1 MKDTFGVDSVVAKAT
16 YVIAFQPY
24 PALKDRAK
32 LMAALRGKQ
41 NARTQLVKIGR
52 ARLSIVAVGLI
63 LAAAV
68 GLYTRISYAQ
78 SASATLSG
86 RVSDEA
92 GAVIP
97 SVNIT
102 VFNLSTALQRHAAT
116 DDRGSYVIP
125 LLPPG
130 RYNLTAQRSGFTP
143 VEIRNVVLDT
153 GDQLAL
159 RIKLKVGEIGASVT
173 IIEDPSSV
181 QQSAANGTVID
192 RHFVENLP
200 LNGRSFQSLFELTP
214 GIVLTRAT
222 FNEQGQFSVNGQRAN
237 ANYFMVDGVSAN
249 VGVSAG
255 AAPGQSAAGSLP
267 ALTSLGSTSNLVS
280 IDALEEFR
288 ILTSNYAPEF
298 GRTPG
303 AQISIISR
311 SGGNDLHGS
320 VFDYFR
326 NDALDASDW
335 FANSKGLRRPAI
347 RQNDFGGVAGGPLI
361 KNHTFYF
368 FSYEGLRLR
377 QPQIATTEVPSL
389 ASRANAPSGTKPF
402 LLAFPIPNGPETH
415 DGLAEFSA
423 SYSDPSS
430 MNAASLRIDQVVRS
444 KMVLFSR
451 YNRATSATLQRGSTI
466 VPGFSSQPVVNPSL
480 AQSLNNLSRAELDTE
495 TATLGATI
503 SFSPRAVNDLRFN
516 WSRVKGATS
525 FSLDDFGGAS
535 PLSPSLLFPAAF
547 ADGGFQLTL
556 RGGTNTSLVVGRNAD
571 NLQRQINLVDNF
583 SIGRGAHQFKF
594 GADYRK
600 LFPVYNSLNYNQS
613 IIYAGVSNSLDVSN
627 GGAPPPG
634 TALSGLA
641 ESVQVFAG
649 GGPRFPVFTNFSAYG
664 QDTARI
670 TTRLT
675 VTYGLRWELNPAP
688 TESHGNEALTVQ
700 HLDSLDSISLAPRG
714 TQLYATTY
722 NNFAPRGGFAYQL
735 SKDPARQLMVRAGL
749 GIFYDLGNGQA
760 AQGFGNV
767 FPFVAAKRFD
777 RVAYPLTP
785 DQNIAPPLTLT
796 PPYGT
801 IIGFDPKLKLPRV
814 IQWNIGLEKS
824 LGSNQVLSVTY
835 VAAAGRQL
843 LREDVLLNPNPN
855 FTIIRLTS
863 NAAESSYRA
872 MQIQYARRLSHGLQA
887 VANYTWSSAIDN
899 ASSDSLARL
908 RITEGGTVGVGGG
921 VPNVFLPSL
930 GRGPSDFDVRHSLS
944 AAASYNLPAPRGN
957 SLLDE
962 VLRDWS
968 ADAVFRARTATPVN
982 VVVRSEVVG
991 QDLVLE
997 LQRPDLVPGVPLYL
1011 SDPTVAGG
1019 RRINRAAFV
1028 VPAQVRQGTL
1038 GYNALRGFGLSQLD
1052 LALRRQFDWGE
1063 HIKLQLRAEAFNIFN
1078 HPNFGNPN
1086 NILTGNFFGQST
1098 QMLGRSLGTGGI
1110 NGGLS
1115 PIYQIG
1121 GARSIQISLKLMF

>member
-16 YVIAFQPY
+16 DVIAFQPY
-24 PALKDRAK
+24 PAFKDRAK
-32 LMAALRGKQ
+32 LTVPLRGEK
-41 NARTQLVKIGR
+41 NAQTRSVEIGHVI
-52 ARLSIVAVGLI
+52 LSIVAVGLI
-63 LAAAV
+63 LASAA

-86 RVSDEA
+86 TVSDET

-102 VFNLSTALQRHAAT
+102 VFNLSTALHRHAAT

-130 RYNLTAQRSGFTP
+130 RYNVTAQRDGFTP
-143 VEIRNVVLDT
+143 VEIRNVVLNT
-153 GDQLAL
+153 GDLLSL

-173 IIEDPSSV
+173 IIEDPASV

-249 VGVSAG
+249 IGVSAG

-267 ALTSLGSTSNLVS
+267 ALTALGSTSNLVS

-311 SGGNDLHGS
+311 SGGNNFHGS
-320 VFDYFR
+320 AFDYFR

-361 KNHTFYF
+361 KDHSFYF

-389 ASRANAPSGTKPF
+389 PSRANAPSGTKPF
-402 LLAFPIPNGPETH
+402 LQAFPIPNGPETH
-415 DGLAEFSA
+415 NGLAEFSA

-430 MNAASLRIDQVVRS
+430 MKAVSLRLDQVVSS
-444 KMVLFSR
+444 KMVLFGR
-451 YNRATSATLQRGSTI
+451 YNRANSATVQRGSTI
-466 VPGFSSQPVVNPSL
+466 VPGFSSQPAVNPML
-480 AQSLNNLSRAELDTE
+480 AQSLNNLSRAELDTD

-503 SFSPRAVNDLRFN
+503 SFSPRAVNDLRLN
-516 WSRVKGATS
+516 WSRVKGATA

-535 PLSPSLLFPAAF
+535 TLSPSLLFPAF
-547 ADGGFQLTL
+547 ADGGFQLIL
-556 RGGTNTSLVVGRNAD
+556 RGGINTSLVVGRNAD
-571 NLQRQINLVDNF
+571 NRQRQLNIVDNF
-583 SIGRGAHQFKF
+583 SIGRGAHQLKF
-594 GADYRK
+594 GADYRR
-600 LFPVYNSLNYNQS
+600 LFPVYDSLNYNQS
-613 IIYAGVSNSLDVSN
+613 IIYAGVSNTLGVST
-627 GGAPPPG
+627 GAPQPPG

-641 ESVQVFAG
+641 ESVQVYAG
-649 GGPRFPVFTNFSAYG
+649 GDPRFPVFTNFSAYV

-670 TTRLT
+670 TNRLT

-688 TESHGNEALTVQ
+688 TESHGNEAFTVQ
-700 HLDSLDSISLAPRG
+700 HLDSLASISLAPRG
-714 TQLYATTY
+714 TPLYATTY

-735 SKDPARQLMVRAGL
+735 SKDPARQLMLRAGL

-785 DQNIAPPLTLT
+785 DQNLAPPLTLT

-801 IIGFDPKLKLPRV
+801 IVAFDPKLKLPRV
-814 IQWNIGLEKS
+814 IQWNVGLEKS
-824 LGSNQVLSVTY
+824 LGSNQVLSLAY
-835 VAAAGRQL
+835 LAAAGRQL

-855 FTIIRLTS
+855 FSIIRLTS

-872 MQIQYARRLSHGLQA
+872 MQIQFARRLSHGLQA

-899 ASSDSLARL
+899 ASSDSFARL
-908 RITEGGTVGVGGG
+908 RITQGGLGVGSI
-921 VPNVFLPSL
+921 VPNVFLPTL
-930 GRGPSDFDVRHSLS
+930 GRGPSDFDVRHSLT
-944 AAASYNLPAPRGN
+944 AAASYNLPAPQGN
-957 SLLDE
+957 SLVNE
-962 VLRDWS
+962 ALRDWS
-968 ADAVFRARTATPVN
+968 VDAVFRARTATPVN

-1019 RRINRAAFV
+1019 RRFNRAAFV
-1028 VPAQVRQGTL
+1028 VPAQIRQGTL
-1038 GYNALRGFGLSQLD
+1038 GYNALRGFGVSQLD

-1063 HIKLQLRAEAFNIFN
+1063 HIKLQLRAEVFNVFN

-1098 QMLGRSLGTGGI
+1098 QTLARSLGSGGI

-1121 GARSIQISLKLMF
+1121 GPRSVQLALKLLF

>member
-1 MKDTFGVDSVVAKAT
+1 MMMKDTSGVDSVVAKAT
-16 YVIAFQPY
+16 DGIAFRPY
-24 PALKDRAK
+24 PALK
-32 LMAALRGKQ
+32 
-41 NARTQLVKIGR
+41 GR
-52 ARLSIVAVGLI
+52 ATLTVPPTRQKKCVSSTSRVRSWIVSVSAIIAIGATLNVGI
-63 LAAAV
+63 A
-68 GLYTRISYAQ
+68 YSQ

-86 RVSDEA
+86 TVSDEA

-102 VFNLSTALQRHAAT
+102 VLNLSTALQRHAAT

-130 RYNLTAQRSGFTP
+130 RYNVTVQRSGFTP
-143 VEIRNVVLDT
+143 VEIRNVVLNT

-181 QQSAANGTVID
+181 QQSAAHGTIID

-222 FNEQGQFSVNGQRAN
+222 FHEQGQFSVNGQRAN
-237 ANYFMVDGVSAN
+237 ANYFMVDGVGAN
-249 VGVSAG
+249 IGVSAG
-255 AAPGQSAAGSLP
+255 AAPGQSASGSLP
-267 ALTSLGSTSNLVS
+267 ALTALGSTSNLVS
-280 IDALEEFR
+280 VDALEEFR

-303 AQISIISR
+303 AQISIITR
-311 SGGNDLHGS
+311 SGGNEFHGNL
-320 VFDYFR
+320 FDYFR

-335 FANSKGLRRPAI
+335 FVNSNGLRRPAI
-347 RQNDFGGVAGGPLI
+347 RQNDFGGVAGGPL
-361 KNHTFYF
+361 KKDHTFYF

-377 QPQIATTEVPSL
+377 QPQVATTEVPSL
-389 ASRANAPSGTKPF
+389 GSRATAPVGTKPF
-402 LLAFPIPNGPETH
+402 LSAFPIPNGPETH
-415 DGLAEFSA
+415 NGLAEFAA

-430 MNAASLRIDQVVRS
+430 MNAVSLRLDQVIRS
-444 KMVLFSR
+444 QIVLFGR
-451 YNRATSATLQRGSTI
+451 YNHAASATVQRGSTI
-466 VPGFSSQPVVNPSL
+466 VPGFSPQLVVNPAI
-480 AQSLNNLSRAELDTE
+480 AQSLNNLSRANLDTD
-495 TATLGATI
+495 TATLGATL
-503 SFSPRAVNDLRFN
+503 SFSSRAINDLRIN
-516 WSRVKGATS
+516 WSRARGATS
-525 FSLDDFGGAS
+525 FSLDNFGGAA
-535 PLSPSLLFPAAF
+535 PLPAALISPTPGP
-547 ADGGFQLTL
+547 DSGFQLVL

-571 NLQRQINLVDNF
+571 NLQRQINIVDNF
-583 SIGRGAHQFKF
+583 SLGRGAHQLKF
-594 GADYRK
+594 GVDYRR
-600 LFPVYNSLNYNQS
+600 LLPVYSSLNYNQS
-613 IIYAGVSNSLDVSN
+613 IIYAGVNSSPSVSN
-627 GGAPPPG
+627 GAAPLPG

-649 GGPRFPVFTNFSAYG
+649 GGPRFPVFTNFSAYV

-688 TESHGNEALTVQ
+688 TESHGNEAFTVE
-700 HLDSLDSISLAPRG
+700 HLDSLGSISLAPRG

-735 SKDPARQLMVRAGL
+735 SRDPARQLMLRAGL

-777 RVAYPLTP
+777 RVAYPLTA
-785 DQNIAPPLTLT
+785 DQNVAPPLTLAG
-796 PPYGT
+796 PYGT
-801 IIGFDPKLKLPRV
+801 IVAFDPKLKLPRV

-824 LGSNQVLSVTY
+824 LGSNQVLSVAY

-855 FTIIRLTS
+855 FSIIRLTS

-872 MQIQYARRLSHGLQA
+872 IQIQYARRLSHGLQA

-899 ASSDSLARL
+899 ASSDSFARL
-908 RITEGGTVGVGGG
+908 RITEGGTGIGSTM
-921 VPNVFLPSL
+921 PNVFLPTL
-930 GRGPSDFDVRHSLS
+930 GRGPSDFDVRHSLT
-944 AAASYNLPAPRGN
+944 AAASYNLRAPRGN
-957 SLLDE
+957 SLVNE
-962 VLRDWS
+962 ALRDWS
-968 ADAVFRARTATPVN
+968 VDAVYRARTATPVN

-1011 SDPTVAGG
+1011 SYPTVAGG

-1028 VPAQVRQGTL
+1028 VPAQIRQGTL
-1038 GYNALRGFGLSQLD
+1038 GYNALRGFGVSQLD

-1063 HIKLQLRAEAFNIFN
+1063 HIKLQLRAEVFNVFN

-1086 NILTGNFFGQST
+1086 NILTGNFFGEST

-1115 PIYQIG
+1115 PIYQVG
-1121 GARSIQISLKLMF
+1121 GPRSIQLALKLLF